1 MRIIYRFTFAV
12 VNIYKKI
19 QDENLGILNE
29 TRNLRTILLIIK
41 KKNVCANYMENIVF
55 SLYGPTSNVLEFWY
69 SCNSEMTTLKLVIIK
84 APNR

>member
-19 QDENLGILNE
+19 QDENSGILSE

-41 KKNVCANYMENIVF
+41 KKNVCGNYMENIAF
-55 SLYGPTSNVLEFWY
+55 DLYGPTSNVLELWY
-69 SCNSEMTTLKLVIIK
+69 SCNSEISNNKSS
-84 APNR
+84 